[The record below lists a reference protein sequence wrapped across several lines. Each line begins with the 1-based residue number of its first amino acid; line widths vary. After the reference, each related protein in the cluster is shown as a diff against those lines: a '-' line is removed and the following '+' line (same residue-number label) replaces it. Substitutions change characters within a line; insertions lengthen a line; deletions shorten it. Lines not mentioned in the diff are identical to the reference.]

1 MEKSFWK
8 DGAVA
13 FEMEDPSRGLR
24 TGAEEAFE
32 WRVRHNGFLRAHK
45 LDTAAVK
52 GSCIARNQFPVMLLT
67 TERQNHHSERYLST
81 TEARLRWL
89 AGSMKVVTG

>member
-24 TGAEEAFE
+24 TNAQEVLE
-32 WRVRHNGFLRAHK
+32 WRIRHNGFLRAHK
-45 LDTAAVK
+45 LDAAAVK
-52 GSCIARNQFPVMLLT
+52 GNCITRNQFPVMLLT

-89 AGSMKVVTG
+89 AGITRFVTG